1 MKKHTSYSSNWNKNS
16 KKNTIRL
23 FSWTFAW
30 VTTLA
35 IATFG
40 RLYIWEDNETISLIA
55 ILFNLVIGIGFIIAN
70 KDHLKG
76 LDELQ
81 QKIQLEATALSL
93 VVGVVTGITYSL
105 LAQAKIVHQHAEI
118 SNLIILMGL
127 TYSIGI
133 FIGNRRYK

>member
-1 MKKHTSYSSNWNKNS
+1 MEKQTINSSNWKKNT

-23 FSWTFAW
+23 FRWTIAW
-30 VTTLA
+30 VVTLA

-55 ILFNLVIGIGFIIAN
+55 ILFNLAIGIGYIIAN

-93 VVGVVTGITYSL
+93 VVGIVIGITYSL
-105 LAQAKIVHQHAEI
+105 LAQAKIVHPNAEI

-133 FIGNRRYK
+133 FLGNRRYK

>member
-1 MKKHTSYSSNWNKNS
+1 MEKKTNKLSEWNKKT

-23 FSWTFAW
+23 FSWTIAW
-30 VTTLA
+30 VLTLA

-40 RLYIWEDNETISLIA
+40 RLYIWEDNTLISLIA
-55 ILFNLVIGIGFIIAN
+55 IGVNFAIGIGYILAN
-70 KDHLKG
+70 KHHLRG

-93 VVGVVTGITYSL
+93 SVGIIAGLTYSL
-105 LAQAKIVHQHAEI
+105 LAQAKIVHPHAEI
-118 SNLIILMGL
+118 SNLIILMGI

-133 FIGNRRYK
+133 LLGNRRYK